1 MIDFLGNEFDVGDYI
16 VYPAGSGR
24 SITMVKAQVVRF
36 TESSVVVQPLDSARW
51 QQHHETTQYRDT
63 RTGKNFDPYAAAA
76 MAHMQRDAGYV
87 HRETGD
93 YITRAQF
100 DVMPWPDRQ
109 AYTYATTIWKDY
121 VEKVKV
127 GPKPVRL
134 TITKNIIR
142 VDA

>member
-1 MIDFLGNEFDVGDYI
+1 MIDFLGNEFGVGDYI

-63 RTGKNFDPYAAAA
+63 RTGKTFNAHADSAS
-76 MAHMQRDAGYV
+76 AHMQRAFGYT
-87 HRETGD
+87 HKQTGE
-93 YITRAQF
+93 YITYEHGRELS
-100 DVMPWPDRQ
+100 WLELRE
-109 AYTYATTIWKDY
+109 YEYASPIWKDY

-134 TITKNIIR
+134 TITNNIVK